1 LAKRVDIPNNN
12 IFEHFVMSGETS
24 EQCSSIERD
33 DPIVEAPQGEREK
46 TWFGSVVH
54 EVHDDDVLLGRG
66 KSNMKHVGNLK
77 FQGKGIKKYW
87 C

>member
-1 LAKRVDIPNNN
+1 
-12 IFEHFVMSGETS
+12 MSGENP
-24 EQCSSIERD
+24 EQCSSYERD
-33 DPIVEAPQGEREK
+33 DPVPVVEVPQGHSEREK

-54 EVHDDDVLLGRG
+54 EVHDNDVLLGRG

-87 C
+87 R